1 MYDGEGELIVGRGK
15 ITSLGVTLFHV
26 VDNRDERPDCHI
38 LLMWCEMLVHLSW
51 SVMTSSRYICN
62 IETIGQEHTE
72 LFLDITEVVCS
83 TIYSSIRPCL
93 LKSTITPYH
102 RPSC

>member
-1 MYDGEGELIVGRGK
+1 MHDGEGELIVGRGK

-51 SVMTSSRYICN
+51 PAGYDV
-62 IETIGQEHTE
+62 IEVHLQYRDNRTR
-72 LFLDITEVVCS
+72 V
-83 TIYSSIRPCL
+83 
-93 LKSTITPYH
+93 H
-102 RPSC
+102 RVIVGHY